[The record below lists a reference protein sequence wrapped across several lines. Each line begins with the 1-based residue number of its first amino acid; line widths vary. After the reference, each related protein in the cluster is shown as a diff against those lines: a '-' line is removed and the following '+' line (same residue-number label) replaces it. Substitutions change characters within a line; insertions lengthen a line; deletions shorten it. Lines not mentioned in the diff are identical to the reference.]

1 MSWSRHCLFAAAL
14 IAAANNSSGAT
25 QGELG
30 RESTATNRITL
41 IIHPSLQITDVD
53 DITINVSQRD
63 KDAVHTEEVCVRGNS
78 GASYFVVAQTG
89 KAAGPKFLLRNDDA
103 QSLAFEVRY
112 RSNLNSAAGEP
123 LQPNIQ
129 SRLQSSTPAG
139 GSCEG
144 GNVAAFDLKFP
155 ADQLSAAKP
164 GVYTG
169 LLTLT
174 VVAE

>member
-1 MSWSRHCLFAAAL
+1 MSFARHFVFATAL
-14 IAAANNSSGAT
+14 LLASNTSPAAT
-25 QGELG
+25 QGEPG
-30 RESTATNRITL
+30 RESTASNRITL

-63 KDAVHTEEVCVRGNS
+63 KDAFHTEEVCVRGNS
-78 GASYFVVAQTG
+78 GASYFVMAQTDG
-89 KAAGPKFLLRNDDA
+89 TAETNFLLRNGAA

-112 RSNLNSAAGEP
+112 RSNLTKASGEA
-123 LQPNIQ
+123 LQPNVN
-129 SRLQSSTPAG
+129 SRLQSSAPAG
-139 GSCEG
+139 ESCDGGS
-144 GNVAAFDLKFP
+144 VAAFDLKFP
-155 ADQLSAAKP
+155 AEQLSTAEP